1 MLDWFAN
8 TWNELKTFLYSLVL
22 TVQDIM
28 KDIGIFFFESFMD
41 ISLLAIDGLDSF
53 FAGLD
58 VASHINGLPSG
69 VTYYASALGLSQAM
83 GMIIIAITIRMLLQ
97 LIPFVR
103 LGS

>member
-1 MLDWFAN
+1 MLDWLAD
-8 TWNELKTFLYSLVL
+8 TWNDLQTFLYSLVL

-28 KDIGIFFFESFMD
+28 KDIGIFFFESFLD
-41 ISLLAIDGLDSF
+41 VSLLAINGLDSF
-53 FAGLD
+53 FSGLD
-58 VASHINGLPSG
+58 VASYINSLPSE
-69 VTYYASALGLSQAM
+69 VSYYASALGLSQAM

>member
-1 MLDWFAN
+1 MLDWLAE
-8 TWNELKTFLYSLVL
+8 TWNDLQTFLYSLVL

-41 ISLLAIDGLDSF
+41 ISLLAVDGLDSF

-58 VASHINGLPSG
+58 VASYIDALPPEVS
-69 VTYYASALGLSQAM
+69 YYASALGLSQAM
-83 GMIIIAITIRMLLQ
+83 GMIIIAITIRLLLQ

>member
-8 TWNELKTFLYSLVL
+8 TWNELQTFLYSLVL

-58 VASHINGLPSG
+58 VASYINGLPSE